1 MRRGRS
7 DSRQRHRPVGFAAE
21 CDGLE
26 DPRCTRTI
34 GNASRLAPGLRGRAG
49 DKLQGQA
56 SSVDV
61 WHGSQSKRHLDIF
74 QELPPLWHR
83 KTEYQPA
90 LETAAL
96 MLGSLAQVS
105 WVLYKDKVEIGNS
118 PLRMFRLMVLV
129 VREIL
134 FPILDFISCF
144 PSHAGVAP
152 IWPFENRQFNWGRLW
167 SFSCKVHWRRP
178 ETITRPSQTEDS

>member
-1 MRRGRS
+1 MTPRSERVSLGETLSRCMMVFFLPLPGPGPGADAFSFPSAFSSSRSSPARRWVVLTA
-7 DSRQRHRPVGFAAE
+7 DS
-21 CDGLE
+21 
-26 DPRCTRTI
+26 
-34 GNASRLAPGLRGRAG
+34 
-49 DKLQGQA
+49 
-56 SSVDV
+56 
-61 WHGSQSKRHLDIF
+61 
-74 QELPPLWHR
+74 
-83 KTEYQPA
+83 
-90 LETAAL
+90 
-96 MLGSLAQVS
+96 AQVS
-105 WVLYKDKVEIGNS
+105 WVLCKDKVEVGNS

-178 ETITRPSQTEDS
+178 ETITRLSQTEDS